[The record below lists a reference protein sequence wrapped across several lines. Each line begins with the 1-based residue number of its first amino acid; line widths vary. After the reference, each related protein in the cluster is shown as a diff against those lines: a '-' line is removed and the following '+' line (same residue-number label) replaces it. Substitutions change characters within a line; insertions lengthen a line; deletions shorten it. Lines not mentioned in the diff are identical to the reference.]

1 MRKGLVL
8 AMEDDSSNLE
18 NGDDSI
24 AEMQA
29 EVESGVSENDAEV
42 GQVDEL
48 VTSIEDAIV
57 DADALGDI
65 QEVVADKVEDG
76 EGLSPEA
83 AQIAEIAVEA
93 ICARLGMN
101 SSKVMPAMESF
112 GSSNSRVTAT
122 RIAMENIGDTIKKV
136 WEAIK
141 KAFKSVWQKITDW
154 FSKFFANSDKVKAYA
169 EALRKQATELGDK
182 VMDAKEIDNKSV
194 ASAFVVKKASGL
206 GSLNIVLKN
215 HEAITSSALETFSV
229 IQKAVSFV
237 TDSVKDVSKFSRDD
251 GIALTNSIT
260 DGLKK
265 NSVTVTEDKN
275 KKGDTFTTKIGP
287 FVNSQ
292 LVVVVTSDD
301 AKNPTIKVSTETGE
315 SASDSKLKTLTQTE
329 MTAVCDTVINL
340 MKLTEN
346 YKKKQKDI
354 ESVNSAFVKL
364 TDAAITFADKMVDS
378 AENNSDAKTKISAIR
393 VLATD
398 FNSLATR
405 MTTMM
410 PTMNVQAGR
419 AACAYVKASLAQYGD
434 KKK

>member
-194 ASAFVVKKASGL
+194 ASAFVVKKTSGL
-206 GSLNIVLKN
+206 DALLTVLKN
-215 HEAITSSALETFSV
+215 HESVTTNALVAFTK
-229 IQKAVSFV
+229 IQQGVSLV
-237 TDSVKDVSKFSRDD
+237 TDSLKDITKVKTGDLSAVAEAVSDD
-251 GIALTNSIT
+251 
-260 DGLKK
+260 LKK
-265 NSVTVTEDKN
+265 TVTVDSEKTSE
-275 KKGDTFTTKIGP
+275 GDVTSTKIGP
-287 FVNSQ
+287 FINGQ
-292 LVVVVTSDD
+292 LVVIAVSED
-301 AKNPTIKVSTETGE
+301 KKKPSIKVSVESGE
-315 SASDSKLKTLTQTE
+315 SASSVKMKTLSQTE
-329 MTAVCDTVINL
+329 MTNVCDKVIGL
-340 MKLTEN
+340 MKVTDD

-354 ESVNSAFVKL
+354 ESVNAAFVKM
-364 TDAAITFADKMVDS
+364 TDAAISFADEMANIV
-378 AENNSDAKTKISAIR
+378 ENNKEAKDTIATIR
-393 VLATD
+393 TFATD
-398 FNSLATR
+398 FNSLASR

-419 AACAYVKASLAQYGD
+419 AACAYVKASLAQYIE
-434 KKK
+434 KKD